1 MKRILALI
9 VCCAVI
15 GAGGL
20 ALVGC
25 GGGGASTGDETEA
38 MAKMLE
44 DGAPNY
50 YDNQAWCPV
59 CGSGGLNR
67 NYSVD
72 VDGERI
78 YFDKEECQKKFE
90 NNQDELLEKFDQ
102 QIEKAKSTE
111 GIWRPGMGR

>member
-1 MKRILALI
+1 MKKAVTLV
-9 VCCAVI
+9 VCCTVI
-15 GAGGL
+15 VAGGA
-20 ALVGC
+20 ALLGC
-25 GGGGASTGDETEA
+25 GGGGATTGDEVEA

-67 NYSVD
+67 NYYVD

-78 YFDKEECQKKFE
+78 YFDKEECQKQFE
-90 NNQDELLEKFDQ
+90 NNQDELLERFDQ
-102 QIEKAKSTE
+102 QVEKAK
-111 GIWRPGMGR
+111 GADGMWRPGMRE